1 MMSVMTKLINNINL
15 IVSFWIFV
23 YNVISNFPFL
33 LVGIYAI
40 ILLKNN
46 KLDISDNI
54 KYMYYTMFFGV
65 VMIFMWHCILLL

>member
-1 MMSVMTKLINNINL
+1 MYRGMFGVVN
-15 IVSFWIFV
+15 F

-54 KYMYYTMFFGV
+54 KYMYYTKDTRV
-65 VMIFMWHCILLL
+65 NPQIHNARQ

>member
-1 MMSVMTKLINNINL
+1 MFGVVN
-15 IVSFWIFV
+15 F

-54 KYMYYTMFFGV
+54 KYMYYV
-65 VMIFMWHCILLL
+65 NPQIHNARQ